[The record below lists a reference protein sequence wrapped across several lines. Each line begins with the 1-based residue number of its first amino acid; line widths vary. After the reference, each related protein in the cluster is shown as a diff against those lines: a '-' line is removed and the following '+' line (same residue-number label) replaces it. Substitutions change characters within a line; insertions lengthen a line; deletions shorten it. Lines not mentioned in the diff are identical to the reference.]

1 MQDILL
7 NYADNMKETNE
18 KIINEM
24 VKIRSI
30 LDQALHSRISQF
42 DSRMVEI
49 TNEMENERVSM
60 IEDFGIIMERA
71 ISDIMT
77 TSAVH
82 LTELNFSATA
92 MEIKFEER
100 ANFMATGELPGQLQE
115 KTIEENVGSNEI
127 LDDTKLLV
135 DDTSKEEESRE
146 ILSLENNREAN
157 EQKDKLPSM

>member
-77 TSAVH
+77 TSA
-82 LTELNFSATA
+82 EFFGDCN
-92 MEIKFEER
+92 
-100 ANFMATGELPGQLQE
+100 G
-115 KTIEENVGSNEI
+115 
-127 LDDTKLLV
+127 
-135 DDTSKEEESRE
+135 
-146 ILSLENNREAN
+146 
-157 EQKDKLPSM
+157 DKI

>member
-1 MQDILL
+1 
-7 NYADNMKETNE
+7 
-18 KIINEM
+18 
-24 VKIRSI
+24 
-30 LDQALHSRISQF
+30 
-42 DSRMVEI
+42 
-49 TNEMENERVSM
+49 
-60 IEDFGIIMERA
+60 
-71 ISDIMT
+71 
-77 TSAVH
+77 
-82 LTELNFSATA
+82 